1 MRVFCLQIYYIFALS
16 TDHVRAG
23 VVQITNG
30 SLYSDWII
38 EEAFPSRQWQDIF
51 LFSNASLPALGS
63 TEPLIQCVMESLS
76 LVLKRPAHGAE
87 HSPISSAEGQN
98 EWSSIST
105 PHVFM
110 AYIGAHLPLPQMKDQ
125 CTYRL

>member
-1 MRVFCLQIYYIFALS
+1 M
-16 TDHVRAG
+16 
-23 VVQITNG
+23 VQITNN

-38 EEAFPSRQWQDIF
+38 EQAFPSRQGQDIF

-63 TEPLIQCVMESLS
+63 TESLIQCVMESLS
-76 LVLKRPAHGAE
+76 PVLKRPSHGAE

-110 AYIGAHLPLPQMKDQ
+110 AYIGTHLPLPQMKDQ